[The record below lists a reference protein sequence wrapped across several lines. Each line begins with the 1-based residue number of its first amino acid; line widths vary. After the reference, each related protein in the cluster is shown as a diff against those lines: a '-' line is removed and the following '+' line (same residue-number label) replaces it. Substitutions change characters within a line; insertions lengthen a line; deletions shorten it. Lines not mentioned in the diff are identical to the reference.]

1 MHIAVACT
9 TADHVTSTGSALVQ
23 VRDRALEQ
31 DFRECYHNC
40 KLARSWRGGAPWAA
54 LDFNG
59 LELTAAAAAAS
70 EQRYNQVRSP
80 TSCMPGNSSAA

>member
-1 MHIAVACT
+1 M
-9 TADHVTSTGSALVQ
+9 TSTGVALGQ

-59 LELTAAAAAAS
+59 LELTAAAAAMA
-70 EQRYNQVRSP
+70 EQRYNQARSRS
-80 TSCMPGNSSAA
+80 SCTAGSSSTA